1 MKTIL
6 VLEDDPKIAVALTV
20 RLESAGFKV
29 LSAPDGVRGLKL
41 ALTHRPD
48 LILMDI
54 WMPVG
59 LGLSVAQRLND
70 LGFQNVPV
78 IFITAS
84 RLKGLRQAA
93 IKLGAVGYFEKP
105 YDPQE
110 LLAAIQEAIGGSTN
124 TTASAVPQNKHVLAV
139 TR

>member
-93 IKLGAVGYFEKP
+93 MKLGAVGYFEKP

-110 LLAAIQEAIGGSTN
+110 LLAAIQEALGISTN
-124 TTASAVPQNKHVLAV
+124 TASALPQNERVLAV